1 MKRSDPDVL
10 PADEQSPEPAVVDR
24 IAATLRSGGIVAL
37 PADTLYG
44 LSCDPYR
51 EDAVARLAAIKGY
64 GVTRPFVILFDGSE
78 GWLDRL
84 TSCRSAAAERLRA
97 EHWPGPLTLVLPAG
111 PDAPGSVLSGKGTIA
126 LRHADHG
133 LSAAVL
139 RAFGGVMVSTSA
151 NRAGEDPLRSAPAI
165 VAALGAEVDLIVDA
179 GPRPDHPG
187 SAVVDLTVDPPRLI
201 RPGPLQLKL

>member
-1 MKRSDPDVL
+1 MVVPVDARS
-10 PADEQSPEPAVVDR
+10 PAPAVVDR
-24 IAATLRSGGIVAL
+24 IADTLRSGGIVAL

-51 EDAVARLAAIKGY
+51 EESVARLAALKGY
-64 GVTRPFVILFDGSE
+64 GVARPFVILFDGSE

-84 TSCRSAAAERLRA
+84 TSSRSAMADRLRA
-97 EHWPGPLTLVLPAG
+97 EHWPGALTLVLRAG
-111 PDAPGSVLSGKGTIA
+111 PGAPGAVLSGTGTIA

-151 NRAGEDPLRSAPAI
+151 NRAGEDPLRSAPDI
-165 VAALGAEVDLIVDA
+165 SAALGTEVDLIADG
-179 GPRPDHPG
+179 GPREDHPG
-187 SAVVDLTVDPPRLI
+187 STVIDLSVDPPRLI
-201 RPGPLQLKL
+201 RQGSLRLKL